1 MELLD
6 KMQAY
11 LNSLDQKRFSQYMIG
26 ILCAITALLALLLF
40 QYYRTISRLKAE
52 AVTINELREEERTI
66 LDKASRIKKD
76 QKEIDAVLAQDKN
89 FKIAGYF
96 EDLIEKLG
104 LAQKKP
110 SIEVNKVSREGKYQ
124 ESILQALFTVL
135 SMKELTELLQ
145 EIELNKRVFIK
156 ELDITPSKKQP
167 NSIDVTLII
176 ATLEPKQ
183 QEAGE
188 SME

>member
-1 MELLD
+1 MELFD

-11 LNSLDQKRFSQYMIG
+11 LSSIDQKRFFQYMIG
-26 ILCAITALLALLLF
+26 MLGTITFALALLF
-40 QYYRTISRLKAE
+40 FNYYRTVSKLKAE
-52 AVTINELREEERTI
+52 AMAINELREKEKTI
-66 LDKASRIKKD
+66 LDKAQRIKKD
-76 QKEIDAVLAQDKN
+76 QKEIDAILAQDKN

-96 EDLIEKLG
+96 TDLIEKVG

-110 SIEVNKVSREGKYQ
+110 SIEVTTAPQEGKYQ
-124 ESILQALFTVL
+124 ESILQALFTIL

-156 ELDITPSKKQP
+156 ELDITPSKKQA

-183 QEAGE
+183 QETSE
-188 SME
+188 STE